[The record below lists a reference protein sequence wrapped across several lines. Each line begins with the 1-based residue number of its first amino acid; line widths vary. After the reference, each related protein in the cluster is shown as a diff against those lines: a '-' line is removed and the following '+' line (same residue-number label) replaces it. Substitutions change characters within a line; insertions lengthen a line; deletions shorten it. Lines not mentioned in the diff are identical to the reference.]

1 MSCRTK
7 KSSDVFHIDG
17 RLVSREERRIL
28 VELIQTCATV
38 CTHSP
43 SCAGKTSITRICEVF
58 GFCERKYYNW
68 LKKPE
73 DGRLS
78 CERPKPKRALSE
90 VEKDTIVAR
99 YSQKDVRDLS
109 LREAHLAL
117 VAGGEHPCSLSTVQ
131 RIFRERGITRKR
143 GNARNRQ
150 GSGVNCA
157 APQYLLEHPCQVVCW
172 DITYLDIKEGNRK
185 AYCFTAIDAF
195 SRYIIASEVY
205 QEQTASNAVAFI
217 GLVSERVQ
225 AQGVAKSFIL
235 HSDNGSQM
243 RSRELEEHCFE
254 QGISLSFSRPS
265 KSDDNAII
273 ESTFRTLKHTL
284 GLHRSFPNLGEC
296 CRAAWYA
303 VVRHNSRPHSSLNDV
318 TPQARFNGNDLVELA
333 QREKVLKQAQQRHP
347 ERFVN
352 GIRNNSPVGKK
363 VFNPHG
369 RPPAGTV
376 VQYA

>member
-1 MSCRTK
+1 MPCRTK

-17 RLVSREERRIL
+17 RLVSSEERRKL
-28 VELIQTCATV
+28 VELIKTCSKT
-38 CTHSP
+38 CSKSS
-43 SCAGKTSITRICEVF
+43 SCPGKTSIKRVCEIF
-58 GFCERKYYNW
+58 DFCERKYYNW
-68 LKKPE
+68 LKNPE

-78 CERPKPKRALSE
+78 CERPKPKRALSD
-90 VEKDTIVAR
+90 VEKDAIVAR
-99 YSQKDVRDLS
+99 YSQPDVRDLS

-131 RIFRERGITRKR
+131 RIFRERGLTSKR
-143 GNARNRQ
+143 GNAHKCK
-150 GSGVNCA
+150 GSGANCA

-205 QEQTASNAVAFI
+205 QEQTALNAVNFI
-217 GLVSERVQ
+217 TLVEERVK
-225 AQGVAKSFIL
+225 AQGVTNSFIL

-243 RSRELEEHCFE
+243 RSRELEEHCFK
-254 QGISLSFSRPS
+254 QGIALSFSRPA

-284 GLHRSFPNLGEC
+284 GLRRSFPNFGV
-296 CRAAWYA
+296 CRQLAWYA

-318 TPQARFNGNDLVELA
+318 TPQARFHGNDLIELA
-333 QREKVLKQAQQRHP
+333 QRESVLKQAQERHP

-352 GIRNNSPVGKK
+352 GIRNNAPVGKK

-369 RPPAGTV
+369 RPPADNV
-376 VQYA
+376 V